1 MKKLFLLLC
10 AIPSVAFA
18 NFVNLDLKEQNINTT
33 EVRERFADLLKTS
46 LSSFVLVNERM
57 DDIGFVHQNYQQ
69 YINGVVVEN
78 CMLFVHSKNG
88 IVTLINGDI
97 LPDAAIPQ
105 LPMKV
110 APSRA
115 KKIAEIANDSVQC
128 EHLYIQI
135 VSDTGFISHE
145 VYKVCDTQFCKY
157 IDVSTGEIVR
167 ITPLGQTATACS
179 MPTMYSG
186 VQIVNCEQNS
196 SNKYILQDSK
206 RNLSVKI
213 GDMGYDYT
221 EPSPAYDF
229 YSSSTNWSGHYLTSV
244 EISSVNNDWWETLGI
259 GDTYPDLYITVKN
272 GNNAI
277 RLITDYKEDVGN
289 GKHHYFPITFRLS
302 EMINIPSGGGNYSLQ
317 LWDEDLGSDQLGGTL
332 NFDAN
337 GIGEYS
343 FGSTSQNFCGNLTI
357 SEAIP
362 AFDVFWGLGKV
373 IDIYQVKFNLRG
385 FDGNGS
391 KTRVFLHRPYS
402 SSSIKKEDN
411 YYNNAFA
418 FSQTS
423 VSAAYLYFGMG
434 SECGQPQ
441 VGLNTVTHEYTHL
454 VTAYRPNQKLVYSG
468 ESGAINEGY
477 SDVMA
482 EYIEYCIKG
491 ENDWLYDTDS
501 KIVANGKIWPYV
513 RNIKNPKA
521 GGPEGLKPN
530 TYKGDNWCSTTG
542 TDDNGG
548 VHMNNSV
555 FTYWFYLLSE
565 GGSGVND
572 LYNSYNISGIGIE
585 KAVKIAWR
593 MHREYLP
600 ANCTFAEAR
609 KWAIQS
615 TKDFVDANL
624 YGFTY
629 NDIITVANAWYAV
642 GVGEKDK
649 TLPSGKYFIVAA
661 CEDEIDWFMS
671 SDITSTSTKR
681 LVADTLALKDDFYW
695 RHTDPKFVWNVTRKD
710 DGSYTID
717 NNGNYLSWTSGNS
730 ASLSTTPKEFGI
742 YPLGDEDDLYAVQLD
757 VPDAE
762 PRFLSY
768 NTANGL
774 HYFAFY
780 QNTNQHY
787 NLYFIE
793 VFELDSV
800 TIRAKLPSAWGEDIS
815 CWVWYDDYIGE
826 WKTPTKNGDWYE
838 YSDIEGFNII
848 FVNGTTWSNDNNQ
861 TNDILS
867 VYEDICIQVN
877 SNTSGKRNYTQ
888 IDCPE
893 SKPVQC
899 EPLPYIEPFSDS
911 QGAFNEQ
918 VITGANGL
926 TKMWTFTSA
935 YGMKISGRV
944 SGTNYKSESWLI
956 SPCINLTTAQK
967 PILSFSHT
975 HKFAGTPTDEL
986 TLWLSTNYTGGTPSS
1001 STWKQLTIP
1010 TYATNTDWTFVS
1022 SGDID
1027 LSAFI
1032 GYNVNIAWK
1041 YTSTASYAATWEV
1054 KNVVVKDAP
1063 QTSNLSTATQ
1073 NVVALGNKSKIDIF
1087 GTQAGD
1093 NIDVYSAAGICILH
1107 TTATSEVECLSVP
1120 TGFYLVKIGQRTHK
1134 VVVR

>member
-1 MKKLFLLLC
+1 M
-10 AIPSVAFA
+10 
-18 NFVNLDLKEQNINTT
+18 
-33 EVRERFADLLKTS
+33 
-46 LSSFVLVNERM
+46 
-57 DDIGFVHQNYQQ
+57 
-69 YINGVVVEN
+69 
-78 CMLFVHSKNG
+78 
-88 IVTLINGDI
+88 
-97 LPDAAIPQ
+97 
-105 LPMKV
+105 
-110 APSRA
+110 
-115 KKIAEIANDSVQC
+115 
-128 EHLYIQI
+128 
-135 VSDTGFISHE
+135 
-145 VYKVCDTQFCKY
+145 
-157 IDVSTGEIVR
+157 
-167 ITPLGQTATACS
+167 
-179 MPTMYSG
+179 
-186 VQIVNCEQNS
+186 
-196 SNKYILQDSK
+196 SN
-206 RNLSVKI
+206 
-213 GDMGYDYT
+213 
-221 EPSPAYDF
+221 
-229 YSSSTNWSGHYLTSV
+229 
-244 EISSVNNDWWETLGI
+244 
-259 GDTYPDLYITVKN
+259 
-272 GNNAI
+272 
-277 RLITDYKEDVGN
+277 
-289 GKHHYFPITFRLS
+289 
-302 EMINIPSGGGNYSLQ
+302 
-317 LWDEDLGSDQLGGTL
+317 
-332 NFDAN
+332 
-337 GIGEYS
+337 
-343 FGSTSQNFCGNLTI
+343 
-357 SEAIP
+357 
-362 AFDVFWGLGKV
+362 FWGA
-373 IDIYQVKFNLRG
+373 
-385 FDGNGS
+385 
-391 KTRVFLHRPYS
+391 LH
-402 SSSIKKEDN
+402 
-411 YYNNAFA
+411 
-418 FSQTS
+418 
-423 VSAAYLYFGMG
+423 
-434 SECGQPQ
+434 
-441 VGLNTVTHEYTHL
+441 
-454 VTAYRPNQKLVYSG
+454 
-468 ESGAINEGY
+468 
-477 SDVMA
+477 
-482 EYIEYCIKG
+482 
-491 ENDWLYDTDS
+491 
-501 KIVANGKIWPYV
+501 
-513 RNIKNPKA
+513 
-521 GGPEGLKPN
+521 

-649 TLPSGKYFIVAA
+649 TLPSGKYVIVAA

-717 NNGNYLSWTSGNS
+717 HNGNYLSWTSGNS

-787 NLYFIE
+787 NLYFLE

-815 CWVWYDDYIGE
+815 CWVWYDGYIGE

-848 FVNGTTWSNDNNQ
+848 FVNGTTWSTDNNQ
-861 TNDILS
+861 TKDILS
-867 VYEDICIQVN
+867 VNEDICIQVN

-888 IDCPE
+888 IDCPDSE
-893 SKPVQC
+893 PTQC

-911 QGAFNEQ
+911 QGAFTEQ

-975 HKFAGTPTDEL
+975 HKFAGTPTNEL
-986 TLWLSTNYTGGTPSS
+986 TLWISTNYTGGTPSS

-1032 GYNVNIAWK
+1032 GQNVNIAWK